1 MSSAK
6 RRVEQVSGHVQN
18 PDRSPKIICQTKE
31 HSKGNTVATITF
43 HNPAKLN
50 TASNQLQNELI
61 EVCERLSKD
70 ETLRVVVL
78 TGAPPLAAGKA
89 PAFIGGADIQELS
102 RLSSS
107 DDARKYITQ
116 IHKTCLAI
124 QNIPVPVIARV
135 HGYALGAG
143 LEIMAACD
151 LRVATR
157 ASKFGMPEPK
167 IGLPSVAEAA
177 LFPSMIGIGRT
188 KRLVYLGEDIPADE
202 ALSWGLIE
210 RVVGNEA
217 ELDTAV
223 KEWVDRLVTMGPQI
237 LRVQKRLVTK
247 WENSTLAE
255 GIEAGVETLAEVYED
270 GGSIAKKMMAPLL
283 KK

>member
-6 RRVEQVSGHVQN
+6 HRLDQVSDHLKD
-18 PDRSPKIICQTKE
+18 PDRTARIICSTQE
-31 HSKGNTVATITF
+31 HSPGNTVATIIF
-43 HNPAKLN
+43 SNPAKLN

-61 EVCERLSKD
+61 AVCERLSKD
-70 ETLRVVVL
+70 ESLRVVVL
-78 TGAPPLAAGKA
+78 TGASPLSPGKA

-107 DDARKYITQ
+107 DDARRYITQ
-116 IHKTCLAI
+116 IHHTCLAI
-124 QNIPVPVIARV
+124 QKIPVPVIARV

-157 ASKFGMPEPK
+157 SSKFGMPEPK

-177 LFPSMIGIGRT
+177 LFPRMIGMGRT
-188 KRLVYLGEDIPADE
+188 RRLVYLGEDIPAEE
-202 ALSWGLIE
+202 ALTWGLIE
-210 RVVGNEA
+210 RIVRDEA

-223 KEWVDRLVTMGPQI
+223 TEWVDRLVKMGPKSI
-237 LRVQKRLVTK
+237 RVQKRLVSK

-270 GGSIAKKMMAPLL
+270 GGLEAKKLMAPLL